1 MHRCIMNVE
10 DQEAETVFQEAGG
23 FEVGSTVQVGQPPR
37 YGVVR
42 WLGSFPKG
50 KELLAGIELV
60 RLRQTQSCTHSRPV
74 YVHVR
79 VCVLVANL
87 AL

>member
-1 MHRCIMNVE
+1 MGVVLIKMAEHEAEVAVH
-10 DQEAETVFQEAGG
+10 EAETVFQEAGG

-42 WLGSFPKG
+42 WLGSFPRD

-60 RLRQTQSCTHSRPV
+60 SS
-74 YVHVR
+74 
-79 VCVLVANL
+79 
-87 AL
+87 